1 MADQIQIAL
10 ARASRRLRLDTLVK
24 LRWFAVAGQGL
35 AIAFVH
41 LGLGFPVPVAACV
54 ALIAVSIWLNILLRL
69 RYPMSHRLGDGA
81 ALALL
86 AYDVL
91 QLGALLYLTGGLEN
105 PFSLLF
111 LAPVLISATA
121 QPPRHT
127 LALGA
132 LVVAC
137 ASVLAFVHLPLPW
150 DKNRPLALPSLYIGG
165 IWVAI
170 LLGVGFT
177 AVYAWRVSAEA
188 DDLAEALAAAEMVMA
203 REQHLS
209 QLDGLAA
216 AAAHELGTPLATITL
231 VAKEIAN
238 AAPPDSALAEDIAL
252 LRQEVDRCRTILSTL
267 TSLDEDSGP
276 LSTFV
281 LSQLLE
287 EIAGPQRP
295 FGVPI
300 IVRVEGEGEE
310 PVMRRN
316 PSVLYGVGNLV
327 DNAVDFASSGVT
339 LSGRWSAS
347 RVEIEVSDDGPGF
360 APEILLR
367 AGEPYITSR
376 GRSRGRGASM
386 GDDRTARQGLGLGL
400 FIAKTLLER
409 AGAQVAFAN
418 HPRERGGAR
427 ITVTW
432 PRKAFEVRTGLVGD
446 AGLEHWNPMPKLFKR
461 EPI

>member
-1 MADQIQIAL
+1 
-10 ARASRRLRLDTLVK
+10 
-24 LRWFAVAGQGL
+24 
-35 AIAFVH
+35 
-41 LGLGFPVPVAACV
+41 
-54 ALIAVSIWLNILLRL
+54 
-69 RYPMSHRLGDGA
+69 
-81 ALALL
+81 
-86 AYDVL
+86 
-91 QLGALLYLTGGLEN
+91 
-105 PFSLLF
+105 
-111 LAPVLISATA
+111 
-121 QPPRHT
+121 
-127 LALGA
+127 
-132 LVVAC
+132 
-137 ASVLAFVHLPLPW
+137 
-150 DKNRPLALPSLYIGG
+150 
-165 IWVAI
+165 
-170 LLGVGFT
+170 
-177 AVYAWRVSAEA
+177 
-188 DDLAEALAAAEMVMA
+188 
-203 REQHLS
+203 
-209 QLDGLAA
+209 
-216 AAAHELGTPLATITL
+216 
-231 VAKEIAN
+231 
-238 AAPPDSALAEDIAL
+238 
-252 LRQEVDRCRTILSTL
+252 
-267 TSLDEDSGP
+267 
-276 LSTFV
+276 
-281 LSQLLE
+281 
-287 EIAGPQRP
+287 
-295 FGVPI
+295 
-300 IVRVEGEGEE
+300 
-310 PVMRRN
+310 MRRN